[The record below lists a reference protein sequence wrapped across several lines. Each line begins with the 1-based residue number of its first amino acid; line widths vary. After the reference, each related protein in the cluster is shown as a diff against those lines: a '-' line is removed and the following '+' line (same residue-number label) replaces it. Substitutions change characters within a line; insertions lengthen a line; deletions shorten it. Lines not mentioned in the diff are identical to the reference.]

1 MLCLELFMCN
11 AVGIQKKDPAYP
23 QEGSPTLELYSGLH
37 SGHFQLLYVYM

>member
-23 QEGSPTLELYSGLH
+23 QEGSPTLELH